1 MNSANA
7 AAEAEFSNRVTRA
20 PDAEVHLGD
29 CEGGGGQ
36 DVESPRGDTDDADEA
51 SEKEYSTSQEEY
63 STSEE
68 SEISDTDS
76 EPAASSVPRPSF
88 ASSSRNYSG
97 YGHYCSHYTDS
108 SSSESSTPG
117 YYTTTSDSS
126 DADSEPASPVPR
138 TSFTVSVSAPDAS
151 RSDPSASNTSTSQ

>member
-7 AAEAEFSNRVTRA
+7 AAEAESSNRVTRA

-36 DVESPRGDTDDADEA
+36 DAESSSCGDTDDAGEA
-51 SEKEYSTSQEEY
+51 SEKEYSTSEEEY

-68 SEISDTDS
+68 ESEISDT
-76 EPAASSVPRPSF
+76 
-88 ASSSRNYSG
+88 
-97 YGHYCSHYTDS
+97 
-108 SSSESSTPG
+108 
-117 YYTTTSDSS
+117 
-126 DADSEPASPVPR
+126 DSEPASPVPR

-151 RSDPSASNTSTSQ
+151 RSDPSASNAFTSQ